1 MRPQVNKH
9 PPCGSRPLGNLFTT
23 QRGSLLHKGNP
34 SYTKEFLNYYTK
46 EILTTQ
52 RGSSL
57 HIGIPYY
64 SKEFLLHKGSLYYGK
79 RSLAKRKVV
88 FQGRLGFPILRI
100 AWAMLGFIYKNIG
113 VPMFFDPSK
122 GLV

>member
-1 MRPQVNKH
+1 MLGFVYRNIETIHFVDPSKGTGLGRAVFRLMRPQVNKH
-9 PPCGSRPLGNLFTT
+9 PPCGSRPLGNLFTA

-64 SKEFLLHKGSLYYGK
+64 SKEFLTTQRGSLIT
-79 RSLAKRKVV
+79 L
-88 FQGRLGFPILRI
+88 
-100 AWAMLGFIYKNIG
+100 
-113 VPMFFDPSK
+113 
-122 GLV
+122 